1 MLIPS
6 TEPSLEQI
14 VLRLLARKPHL
25 SAERIRVLASQGRS
39 SYSPAAVYKVLSRLL
54 SSGVAVRSGSQ
65 YSLSLAW
72 VFELLTFAGD
82 ISKTYFSDEYVG
94 TLLPAIDKKM
104 TWKFANLGRCNEF
117 WNQLL
122 LALLKGTRAENI
134 FSWVPYPWFA
144 LLQDDAESRL
154 HQAFKMSGRTFYTSF
169 GPSGALEPVVKK
181 LYSHKNQIISF
192 AKGPLHELKNSYI
205 DVVGDYVLTVTL
217 APDSARSIN
226 GIFSELRTRH
236 AVNLGKHL
244 AVLSER
250 CKVTVTIECNQKKA
264 AKLRQPL
271 QVFFGLDQGDE
282 E

>member
-1 MLIPS
+1 MIIPS

-14 VLRLLARKPHL
+14 LLRLLAEEPHL
-25 SAERIRVLASQGRS
+25 SAERLRVVASQGKNT
-39 SYSPAAVYKVLSRLL
+39 YSPAAVYKVLSRLL
-54 SSGVAVRSGSQ
+54 SSGVVVKSGSQ

-72 VFELLTFAGD
+72 VFELLTFAD
-82 ISKTYFSDEYVG
+82 NISKTYFSDEYVG
-94 TLLPAIDKKM
+94 TLLPSTGKRIA
-104 TWKFANLGRCNEF
+104 WKFTNLTRCNEF

-122 LALLKGTRAENI
+122 LALLKGVRGEDV
-134 FSWVPYPWFA
+134 FSWVPYPWFV
-144 LLQDDAESRL
+144 LLQDDRESRL

-169 GPSGALEPVVKK
+169 GSSGALEPIVKK
-181 LYSHKNQIISF
+181 LYNHKNQIISF

-226 GIFSELRTRH
+226 GLFSELRTRH